1 MDLFLHMVYIT
12 SLNPPPFIE
21 MPVPI
26 QESDPS
32 CICISGVGFTSFY
45 DFFIG
50 FRNCCDIVVFFG
62 IFHFIIWQ
70 IITMTHLF
78 GVSLWYNVSYLS
90 SASFH

>member
-12 SLNPPPFIE
+12 SLIPPPFIE
-21 MPVPI
+21 MPVPS

-32 CICISGVGFTSFY
+32 CICVSGVGFTSFY
-45 DFFIG
+45 DFFYWVSELLRHCGI
-50 FRNCCDIVVFFG
+50 FC

-78 GVSLWYNVSYLS
+78 GVSLW
-90 SASFH
+90 